1 MRNKKDLNPIAE
13 RESMLG
19 AAQGGVAV
27 QKHQRAPAADFH
39 RKNLMLQPMI
49 SAFKEPAPLVEAL
62 SRQPELAFPIRAN
75 IRARGGFSSF
85 VLARRQIKLSGKR
98 IILMDLNNTIAA
110 DFAYQDRYDLYL
122 INKVL
127 GHEHIRPGGERE
139 RFLAGL
145 ARLGSPGC
153 IYKNHRFIL
162 PNGYVY
168 APNAGAVITTK
179 DTVITDAREVREILS
194 RYKMA
199 GMVDFP
205 MQVRAL
211 ALRRGIS
218 YEDGVA
224 IACEAYAEAMHSG
237 SLFYP
242 GFNDLLGKFFRET
255 AGIEKIIVSD
265 NHAKTVLGIVQW
277 LGLGEMLYKDA
288 RLFYEA
294 EKRLNYAAIISH
306 LAETRKLGPHEMLV
320 IGDSYF
326 SDILIPLRM
335 GIDTVHIAFN
345 RVPLALYR
353 EHGYPALA
361 AGTLNDAITYLLD
374 RR

>member
-1 MRNKKDLNPIAE
+1 
-13 RESMLG
+13 MLEDVRG
-19 AAQGGVAV
+19 RVAAQ
-27 QKHQRAPAADFH
+27 KRQRAPADFH
-39 RKNLMLQPMI
+39 RKNLILQPMI
-49 SAFKEPAPLVEAL
+49 SAFRQPAPLVEAL
-62 SRQPELAFPIRAN
+62 SKQPELAFPIRAN
-75 IRARGGFSSF
+75 IRTQGGFSSF

-98 IILMDLNNTIAA
+98 IILMDLNNTLAA
-110 DFAYQDRYDLYL
+110 DFAYQHMYDLYL

-127 GHEHIRPGGERE
+127 GHEHIREGGERE

-168 APNAGAVITTK
+168 APNAGAIITTK
-179 DTVITDAREVREILS
+179 DTVITSAWEVREILS
-194 RYKMA
+194 RHKMT
-199 GMVDFP
+199 GMADFP
-205 MQVRAL
+205 VQVRAL

-218 YEDGVA
+218 HGDGVA
-224 IACEAYAEAMHSG
+224 IACEAYAEAMHASG
-237 SLFYP
+237 SVFYP
-242 GFNDLLGKFFRET
+242 GFNDLLGRFFRET
-255 AGIEKIIVSD
+255 GGIEKIIVSD
-265 NHAKTVLGIVQW
+265 NHAKTVFSIMEW
-277 LGLGEMLYKDA
+277 LGLGETFYKDA

-306 LAETRKLGPHEMLV
+306 LAETRQLGPHEMLV

-326 SDILIPLRM
+326 SDILTPLRM
-335 GIDTVHIAFN
+335 GIDTVHIAFSKI
-345 RVPLALYR
+345 PLALYR